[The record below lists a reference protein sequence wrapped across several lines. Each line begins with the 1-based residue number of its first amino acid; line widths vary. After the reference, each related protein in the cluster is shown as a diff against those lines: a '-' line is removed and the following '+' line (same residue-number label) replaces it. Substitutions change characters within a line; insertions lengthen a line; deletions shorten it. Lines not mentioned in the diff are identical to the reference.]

1 MTIQIISNDRL
12 SHFNNSDYVISPLRS
27 PKSLD
32 EFDLNIVDLSTES
45 LWRNRSNN
53 YSSIND
59 IRDYISLR
67 QMAERKTTSAVLFVY
82 PQINISY
89 IITTHISNMIMAI
102 SKKS

>member
-53 YSSIND
+53 YSSINEKNNCFKEIED
-59 IRDYISLR
+59 IFFNTLDG
-67 QMAERKTTSAVLFVY
+67 FVVVE
-82 PQINISY
+82 
-89 IITTHISNMIMAI
+89 
-102 SKKS
+102 K